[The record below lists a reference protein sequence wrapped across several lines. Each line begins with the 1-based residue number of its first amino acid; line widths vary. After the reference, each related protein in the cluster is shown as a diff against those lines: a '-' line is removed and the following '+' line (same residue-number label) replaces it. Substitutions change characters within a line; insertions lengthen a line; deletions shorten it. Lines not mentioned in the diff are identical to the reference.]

1 MWTPNSAYKRAPA
14 RSAKIAATIRMN
26 DHAVTGAFL
35 LCGPTLK
42 MESNARPEITTV
54 RIHISCVMLSGSSEQ
69 EEKTTGVDAGHDRI
83 VTGDVEYE
91 CMIR

>member
-1 MWTPNSAYKRAPA
+1 
-14 RSAKIAATIRMN
+14 
-26 DHAVTGAFL
+26 
-35 LCGPTLK
+35 
-42 MESNARPEITTV
+42 
-54 RIHISCVMLSGSSEQ
+54 MLSGSSEQ